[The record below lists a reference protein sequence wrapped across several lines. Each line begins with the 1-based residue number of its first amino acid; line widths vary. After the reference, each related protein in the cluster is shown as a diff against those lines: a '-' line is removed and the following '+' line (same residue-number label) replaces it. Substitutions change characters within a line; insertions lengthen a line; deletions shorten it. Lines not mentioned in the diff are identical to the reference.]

1 MIHNDVKDLNNN
13 VDGKYRM
20 KNFYTSNKSKAIHNI
35 NYFNWEQILDKIY
48 VKVVDPSIIC
58 YGIICNSEKQSN
70 SDIYGHTSEYL
81 IHRFHKNI
89 DKSHH
94 KIIASLQKI
103 VFDNIFKQYLSIDY
117 EKRSDFYH
125 IEKKYGIGLEI
136 LVYPLVGKDNKKG
149 MILVD
154 FEKSKQEDLD
164 KIVDN
169 IFKYIDQ

>member
-1 MIHNDVKDLNNN
+1 MID
-13 VDGKYRM
+13 
-20 KNFYTSNKSKAIHNI
+20 F
-35 NYFNWEQILDKIY
+35 
-48 VKVVDPSIIC
+48 
-58 YGIICNSEKQSN
+58 
-70 SDIYGHTSEYL
+70 
-81 IHRFHKNI
+81 
-89 DKSHH
+89 
-94 KIIASLQKI
+94 
-103 VFDNIFKQYLSIDY
+103 